1 MSNSTNYSFAVPE
14 GPIENPG
21 LWHAGDFCDSD
32 HWVARW
38 SGQAL
43 AELTAAVD
51 AVARAGKSAPNFSED
66 DFPLPSIS
74 AELRETL
81 DDLETGNGFR
91 VVRGI
96 PLDDFSETEAEI
108 LFWGL
113 MMHLG
118 QPMTQNASGHLL
130 GHVRDLGY
138 DVNDT
143 KVRNYQTTAEL
154 FFHNDACDVLMLM
167 CRRVARTGGRSR
179 VASIPAMFNAMWAE
193 DPDLT
198 RELFKPFAFD
208 RRGEPGRPDE
218 GPEPYFVLP
227 VLSYHGG
234 LLTCR
239 MPPRAYVESAQRFDG
254 VPPLTEKMSAA
265 LDLMDRTLV
274 RPEISFD
281 FDMQPGDIQL
291 INNYCVFHSRTA
303 FEDFDVFER
312 KRHMLRAWLSV
323 PNSRPLP
330 PWFAERWGS
339 VAPGVPRGGIYASQ
353 PQTAT

>member
-1 MSNSTNYSFAVPE
+1 MPTANRDDYPIPE
-14 GPIENPG
+14 GPIKNPG
-21 LWHAGDFCDSD
+21 LWRGVDFQNDD
-32 HWVARW
+32 HWVAVW
-38 SGQAL
+38 SSQAL
-43 AELTAAVD
+43 AELGAAVRS
-51 AVARAGKSAPNFSED
+51 VKQAGKSAPHFDKE
-66 DFPLPSIS
+66 DFPLPSLS

-81 DDLETGNGFR
+81 DDLEAGNGFR

-96 PLDDFSETEAEI
+96 PLDDFTEAEAEI

-113 MMHLG
+113 MLHLG
-118 QPMTQNASGHLL
+118 HPMTQNAAGHLV

-167 CRRVARTGGRSR
+167 CRRVARAGGRSR
-179 VASIPAMFNAMWAE
+179 LASIPALFNAMWAE

-218 GPEPYFVLP
+218 GPEPYFVMP
-227 VLSYHGG
+227 VLSYHDG

-239 MPPRAYVESAQRFDG
+239 MPPRTYIESAQRFDG
-254 VPPLTEKMSAA
+254 VPPLTDRMIAA
-265 LDLMDRTLV
+265 LDLMDRTVV

-303 FEDFDVFER
+303 FDDFDEFER

-330 PWFAERWGS
+330 PWFERRWGTI
-339 VAPGVPRGGIYASQ
+339 VPGVPRGGIYASRSG
-353 PQTAT
+353 A

>member
-1 MSNSTNYSFAVPE
+1 MSMQGETNFPLPE

-21 LWHAGDFCDSD
+21 LWRGHDFQDND
-32 HWVARW
+32 RFVTYW

-43 AELTAAVD
+43 GELSAAV
-51 AVARAGKSAPNFSED
+51 ATVKRRGMQPPNFTKDS
-66 DFPLPSIS
+66 FPLPTIGDELQAVLEDLDSGRGFSII
-74 AELRETL
+74 
-81 DDLETGNGFR
+81 
-91 VVRGI
+91 RGI
-96 PLDDFSETEAEI
+96 PLDDFSDAEAEI

-118 QPMTQNASGHLL
+118 VPMSQNAAGHLI

-167 CRRVARTGGRSR
+167 CRRVARSGGRSR
-179 VASIPAMFNAMWAE
+179 LASIPAMFNAMWAE
-193 DPDLT
+193 DPELAL
-198 RELFKPFAFD
+198 ELFRPIAFD

-218 GPEPYFVLP
+218 GGEPFYVLP
-227 VLSYHGG
+227 ILSFHDG

-239 MPPRAYVESAQRFDG
+239 MPPRSYIHSAERFEG
-254 VPPLTEKMSAA
+254 VPKLTAKRIAA
-265 LDLMDRTLV
+265 LDLMDTVVV
-274 RPEISFD
+274 RPDVSFD
-281 FDMQPGDIQL
+281 FAMAPGDIQL
-291 INNYCVFHSRTA
+291 INNYCIFHSRTE
-303 FEDFDVFER
+303 FEDFEDPDC

-330 PWFAERWGS
+330 PWFEKRWGS
-339 VAPGVPRGGIYASQ
+339 VQPGAIRGGIFASR
-353 PQTAT
+353 PEN